1 MFRLLTFRD
10 RPGTTVT
17 VYFDENFQWSANVRN
32 AIKRAFDLWTAA
44 GYQNGSGVQFVGFQS
59 GPYPD
64 RNTARDV
71 YIVTRGPGCCPSAG
85 NLDNES
91 SNGWAAMGSM
101 KFPEDV
107 DLEPPSWDPD
117 GWGLTGTSSHEIG
130 HNFNLGDCYT
140 CTNTTMC
147 VGCGVYGPTPCD
159 DEKVRDYN
167 DYGPPPPAP
176 SPTPP
181 PCFEDGWECLW
192 DSDCWRGI
200 CNEFSCGCTPQ
211 NCPGHCFGGVCTQT
225 PIVVD
230 VLGNGFNLT
239 NLVGGVRFDLNSDG
253 TAERASWTS
262 AGSDDAWLALDRNSD
277 GAINNGTELFGEFAP
292 QPQPPSGFT
301 KNGFLALAEFDKV
314 ENGGNTDGK
323 SARPTASF
331 RHYFCGRTLIITA
344 SQK

>member
-1 MFRLLTFRD
+1 
-10 RPGTTVT
+10 
-17 VYFDENFQWSANVRN
+17 
-32 AIKRAFDLWTAA
+32 
-44 GYQNGSGVQFVGFQS
+44 
-59 GPYPD
+59 
-64 RNTARDV
+64 
-71 YIVTRGPGCCPSAG
+71 
-85 NLDNES
+85 
-91 SNGWAAMGSM
+91 MGSM

-159 DEKVRDYN
+159 DERVRDYN

-181 PCFEDGWECLW
+181 PCLEDGWECLW
-192 DSDCWRGI
+192 GSDCCGGI

-225 PIVVD
+225 PIVID

-277 GAINNGTELFGEFAP
+277 GAINDGKELFGEFAP
-292 QPQPPSGFT
+292 QPQPPAGFK
-301 KNGFLALAEFDKV
+301 KNGFLALAEFDRA
-314 ENGGNTDGK
+314 ENGGNYDDKITKADTVFSSLLLWQDTNHDGV
-323 SARPTASF
+323 SEALELHSF
-331 RHYFCGRTLIITA
+331 RQLGLKSIDLDYKESRRRDQHGNWFRYRAKVKDDRDAQLGRWAWDVYLVVA
-344 SQK
+344 R